1 MFSILYVQ
9 AQIERP
15 GNEVERPGNE
25 VERPGIEVERPGNE
39 VGRHGNEVGRSGNET
54 IHQMK
59 VGNNYTMHL
68 IPASSHSV
76 DS

>member
-9 AQIERP
+9 VQVERP
-15 GNEVERPGNE
+15 GNEVERPGNEVGRSGNEVERPGNE
-25 VERPGIEVERPGNE
+25 VERPGSE
-39 VGRHGNEVGRSGNET
+39 VGRPENET
-54 IHQMK
+54 TCRMK
-59 VGNNYTMHL
+59 VENNYTMHL